1 MRMGHQA
8 HESRPAEPLPD
19 GRSGSRR
26 KWQTVGALALA
37 LAPACGKTT
46 EAGRSTTSA
55 ESSSDSRQTAIRLF
69 AEKYDKTTDCVRAA
83 FETMPDSFLP
93 VIIASARDE
102 PIRAEMTPEISSVL
116 SIAWKCPRGS

>member
-1 MRMGHQA
+1 M
-8 HESRPAEPLPD
+8 PLTD
-19 GRSGSRR
+19 GRSGRR
-26 KWQTVGALALA
+26 RFWLRVGALALV

-55 ESSSDSRQTAIRLF
+55 ASLSDSRQTAIRLF

-93 VIIASARDE
+93 IIIASARDE
-102 PIRAEMTPEISSVL
+102 PIRGEMTPEISSVL
-116 SIAWKCPRGS
+116 SIAWKCPRAT